1 MYAKQEPLS
10 IIVSTTKQSYGSEN
24 PVLKPSLSMEVDL
37 KEKINKIVLSSN
49 SYLKRILW
57 VVSEFVTNLLRT
69 SKGRNNFCQLIQ
81 YQAQLFYE
89 CQVNSNIPEIQEMIM
104 HLGKPKKILL
114 SGRIYSTMSKHRKIF
129 NLFKFI
135 DELTRIQK
143 VVGDKRLP
151 TYMKILTSL
160 SHGGSFLYYML
171 DNFLWLIYSNIC
183 STPFLI

>member
-1 MYAKQEPLS
+1 MHAKEPPK
-10 IIVSTTKQSYGSEN
+10 IVISSTKESLGGITAAI
-24 PVLKPSLSMEVDL
+24 KPSASQEVNL
-37 KEKINKIVLSSN
+37 KEKINQIVHTSN
-49 SYLKRILW
+49 SYIKRILW

-89 CQVNSNIPEIQEMIM
+89 CQVNSNIPEIQELIM

-151 TYMKILTSL
+151 FYMKVLTSL
-160 SHGGSFLYYML
+160 SHTGSFLYYML
-171 DNFLWLIYSNIC
+171 DNFIWLIYSNIC
-183 STPFLI
+183 KFQVTQ

>member
-1 MYAKQEPLS
+1 MYSKGAP
-10 IIVSTTKQSYGSEN
+10 IIVVSSTKDSSIASN
-24 PVLKPSLSMEVDL
+24 LIKPSVSQEVNL
-37 KEKINKIVLSSN
+37 KDKINQIVLSSN
-49 SYLKRILW
+49 SYIKRILW

-160 SHGGSFLYYML
+160 SHTGSFFYYML
-171 DNFLWLIYSNIC
+171 DNFIWLIYSNIC
-183 STPFLI
+183 KHKGLTQ